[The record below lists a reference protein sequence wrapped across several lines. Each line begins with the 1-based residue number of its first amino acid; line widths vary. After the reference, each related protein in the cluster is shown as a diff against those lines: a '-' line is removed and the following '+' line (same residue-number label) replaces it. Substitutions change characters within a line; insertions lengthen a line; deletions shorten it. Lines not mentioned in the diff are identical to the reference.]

1 MKNILSFEDEKI
13 TYLRGKSGKRIEVKG
28 STSID
33 LEKGIIVGGVINDE
47 EAIMNTLLE
56 FKRNTLKKNKMNIVI
71 NSSIFYREIV
81 IPLTRKSMM
90 REIIKNEIIA
100 IMSDYDDYI
109 MDYAVLNTDKVKK
122 TCNILVFVIYKN
134 VLKRY
139 IDVAAKSGISI
150 ESIDIAS
157 NAASKLF
164 GFINPNENENTFAVM
179 MIYKDSIDLYII
191 ENSCGVLFR
200 NIKLSFSKFKE
211 NNALDI
217 AYEEVTEHINQI
229 VQFQKGRNKVNE
241 LKTIYVYAD
250 FDEFD
255 QLLETISSGTG
266 LSCLAFEDPK
276 LIKVREG
283 FSIFD
288 NIAPLGALIKRK

>member
-13 TYLRGKSGKRIEVKG
+13 TYLRGKSGKRIEVKN

-33 LEKGIIVGGVINDE
+33 LEKGIIAGGVINDE
-47 EAIMNTLLE
+47 EALANILLE
-56 FKRNTLKKNKMNIVI
+56 FKEKTVKKNKVNIVI
-71 NSSIFYREIV
+71 SSSIFYREIV
-81 IPLTRKSMM
+81 VPLTRKTMM

-109 MDYAVLNTDKVKK
+109 MDYAVLSTDKAKK
-122 TCNILVFVIYKN
+122 TCNILVFVVYKD
-134 VLKRY
+134 VLKKY
-139 IDVAAKSGISI
+139 IDAAVKSDISI

-157 NAASKLF
+157 NAASKFF
-164 GFINPNENENTFAVM
+164 GFINPDENTFAVM
-179 MIYKDSIDLYII
+179 ILYKDSIDLYII
-191 ENSCGVLFR
+191 ENSCGVLYR

-217 AYEEVTEHINQI
+217 AFEEVTEHINQI

-241 LKTIYVYAD
+241 LKTIYVYTD

-255 QLLETISSGTG
+255 KLIETVSSGTG
-266 LSCLAFEDPK
+266 LLCAGFENSK
-276 LIKVREG
+276 LIKAIEG
-283 FSIFD
+283 FNVFD
-288 NIAPLGALIKRK
+288 NIASVGALIKRK